1 MQYRGYKVKPLTL
14 KDYQAEVADYQGTV
28 ILFFTAT
35 WDTAGIDS
43 KNYLESQIE
52 SNPDI
57 KFFSVDYDV
66 ERELV
71 NKFSVRFMP
80 LIIVLKN
87 GRTISMRY
95 SCTFIDQWNI
105 LIGNK

>member
-1 MQYRGYKVKPLTL
+1 MKPLIL

-35 WDTAGIDS
+35 WDIIGIDS

-71 NKFSVRFMP
+71 NKFSVRAMP
-80 LIIVLKN
+80 IIFGIKN